1 MMIIRK
7 LRLQKGWSQEHLSEI
22 SGLSSRTI
30 QRIERGHKASLESLN
45 ALSAVFEVNLD
56 ELQQEQ
62 KMTND
67 IDVQTPLQVS
77 EDEKEAIAYVKELKG
92 FYADLMSFI
101 VIIPALF
108 ILNYFTSPGYIWAWW
123 VLFGWG
129 IGISIHALTVFE
141 FFNLLSPNWERKQ
154 IEKRL
159 GRKL

>member
-1 MMIIRK
+1 MIIRK

-30 QRIERGHKASLESLN
+30 QRMERGQKTSLESLN
-45 ALSAVFEVNLD
+45 ALAAVFEVNIN

-62 KMTND
+62 EMTND
-67 IDVQTPLQVS
+67 TNSKTTVQIS
-77 EDEKEAIAYVKELKG
+77 EDEKEAIAYVKEIKG
-92 FYADLMSFI
+92 FYSDLMSFLVI
-101 VIIPALF
+101 VPALF
-108 ILNYFTSPGYIWAWW
+108 ILNYFTSPGYFWAWW

-129 IGISIHALTVFE
+129 IGLSIHAVTAFE
-141 FFNLLSPNWERKQ
+141 FFNLLSPDWEKKQ